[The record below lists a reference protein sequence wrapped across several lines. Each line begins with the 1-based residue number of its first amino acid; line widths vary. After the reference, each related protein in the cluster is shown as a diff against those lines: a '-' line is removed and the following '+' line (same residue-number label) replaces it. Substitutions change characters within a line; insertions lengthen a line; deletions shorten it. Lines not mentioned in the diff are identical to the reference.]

1 MSRYYELIVSL
12 KNECRKKRVKYNKII
27 ITLNRYEYD
36 EIIHMFEIIN
46 DDNIIDIIEDIIE
59 ERIVIAN
66 NIADIYNKLSIIND
80 HIEIFEEETQP
91 SLTKARKLFKTKI
104 FINIYDFNYR
114 MYNKRTEKELL
125 IKDLQQNPER
135 RFPLK
140 LAKIH
145 GFQHF
150 LWPIKIRR
158 KKKDKKDKKDKK
170 LI

>member
-27 ITLNRYEYD
+27 RTLNRYEYD
-36 EIIHMFEIIN
+36 EIIHMIE
-46 DDNIIDIIEDIIE
+46 IIEDIIE

-66 NIADIYNKLSIIND
+66 NIENMYKSLPLIND
-80 HIEIFEEETQP
+80 YLAIFNEEPQP

-104 FINIYDFNYR
+104 FINIYDFNYG
-114 MYNKRTEKELL
+114 MYNERTTKELL

-140 LAKIH
+140 LAKER

>member
-27 ITLNRYEYD
+27 RTLNRYEYD

-66 NIADIYNKLSIIND
+66 NIENMYKSLPLMND
-80 HIEIFEEETQP
+80 YLAIFDKEPQP

-104 FINIYDFNYR
+104 FINIYDFNYG
-114 MYNKRTEKELL
+114 MYNERTTKELL
-125 IKDLQQNPER
+125 RKCFKKYPETM
-135 RFPLK
+135 FPLK
-140 LAKIH
+140 LAKER
-145 GFQHF
+145 GFQC
-150 LWPIKIRR
+150 L
-158 KKKDKKDKKDKK
+158 
-170 LI
+170 LISNRHY

>member
-27 ITLNRYEYD
+27 RTLNRYEYD
-36 EIIHMFEIIN
+36 EIIHMIEIIN

-66 NIADIYNKLSIIND
+66 NIENMYKSLPLIND
-80 HIEIFEEETQP
+80 YLAIFNEEPQP

-104 FINIYDFNYR
+104 FINIYDFNYG

-140 LAKIH
+140 LAKER

-158 KKKDKKDKKDKK
+158 KKRIKMIKRIKS
-170 LI
+170 

>member
-27 ITLNRYEYD
+27 RTLNRYEYD

-66 NIADIYNKLSIIND
+66 NIENMYNSLPLMND
-80 HIEIFEEETQP
+80 YLAIFNKEPQP

-104 FINIYDFNYR
+104 FINIYDFNYG
-114 MYNKRTEKELL
+114 MYNERTTKELL
-125 IKDLQQNPER
+125 RKCFKKYPETM
-135 RFPLK
+135 FPLK
-140 LAKIH
+140 LAKER
-145 GFQHF
+145 GFQC
-150 LWPIKIRR
+150 L
-158 KKKDKKDKKDKK
+158 
-170 LI
+170 LISNRHY